1 MNIILYDGAV
11 RNQLLPFT
19 YTRPVCELRIGIL
32 TIKEKWEL
40 FLGTTATILTE
51 AYLEEKFPMLELEQ
65 NVFVDAAVLP
75 TPSLAAQVKSL
86 KKNQLLA
93 SGEEVIAFYTMDSQN
108 AVDFDA
114 YDVMECSTPLVRLEG
129 LTCLYAKNDWALRA
143 DFELLTAGCNSQTIS
158 KTNRVLC
165 PENIFIEEGA
175 VVEYATLNASSGP
188 IYIGKDAV
196 VMENTSIR
204 GPFSLGEQ
212 SVVKMGTTLYGATTI
227 GPKCIVGG
235 EVKNSVIFE
244 NSNKSHHGYLGNS
257 VVGAW
262 CNLGAGTSVSNMKNT
277 LSDVFLWNGA
287 TAKLEATGK
296 QFCGSFIG
304 DHCTTAIH
312 TAFNTGTVVGVCT
325 NIFGDGTP
333 EKSHPSFS
341 WGTGV
346 QQQSF
351 QLDKAK
357 EIAVQMYS
365 LKKEVFTEVDARI
378 LEAVYKLLKK
388 PSV

>member
-65 NVFVDAAVLP
+65 NVFVDAAILP

-93 SGEEVIAFYTMDSQN
+93 SGEEVIAFYTMESQD
-108 AVDFDA
+108 AVNFDV
-114 YDVMECSTPLVRLEG
+114 YEVVECCTSPVRLEG

-143 DFELLTAGCNSQTIS
+143 DFELLTAGSNSQAIS

-165 PENIFIEEGA
+165 PENIYIEEGA
-175 VVEYATLNASSGP
+175 VVEYATLNASTGP

-204 GPFSLGEQ
+204 GPFSLGEH
-212 SVVKMGTTLYGATTI
+212 SVVKMGATLYGATTV
-227 GPKCIVGG
+227 GPKCTVGG
-235 EVKNSVIFE
+235 EVKNSVILE

-257 VVGAW
+257 VIGAW

-277 LSDVFLWNGA
+277 LSEVFLWSEA
-287 TAKLEATGK
+287 SADFEATGE

-312 TAFNTGTVVGVCT
+312 TVFNTGTVVGIYT
-325 NIFGDGTP
+325 NIFGEGKP

-341 WGTGV
+341 WGTGA

-357 EIAVQMYS
+357 KITAEMYA
-365 LKKEVFTEVDARI
+365 LKKEVFTDVDTRI